1 MLARVQIH
9 CSALCFALSAL
20 VALTGCS
27 STTKKQK
34 EAELAALT
42 SAVEVSRD
50 MLGKLQGGKTPPQ
63 HDIHLYIAYEVVNK
77 ALTALDGYRFPL
89 PNDNSIEVE
98 IRGVR
103 LGNAGSAPAV
113 AVDAR
118 VIKGDLQA
126 EVQLTASLVPVD
138 PAREPGK
145 FSIQVLSFTPRLRW
159 SWFDVA
165 KVQFAQA
172 LLATELD
179 AIAQN
184 LPLIELPITQ
194 AIQLGGPAVTR
205 DVRVKTSDHPSYL
218 TLRVSIPSTE
228 RILQLK
234 VVDHVFLQS
243 GVHMFGVVE

>member
-1 MLARVQIH
+1 
-9 CSALCFALSAL
+9 
-20 VALTGCS
+20 VALAGCS

-34 EAELAALT
+34 EAELAAVT

-50 MLGKLQGGKTPPQ
+50 LLGKLRDGKIPPQ
-63 HDIHLYIAYEVVNK
+63 HDIHLYIAHEVVNK
-77 ALTALDGYRFPL
+77 ALTALDGYRFLL

-103 LGNAGSAPAV
+103 LANAGAVPTV
-113 AVDAR
+113 AVDAKA
-118 VIKGDLQA
+118 IKGGLQA

-138 PAREPGK
+138 PVKEPGK
-145 FSIQVLSFTPRLRW
+145 FSIQVLSFTPRL
-159 SWFDVA
+159 SGFWFEVT
-165 KVQFAQA
+165 KFRFSQA
-172 LLATELD
+172 LLAGQLN
-179 AIAQN
+179 AIAEN

-194 AIQLGGPAVTR
+194 AIQLGGPAITR

-234 VVDHVFLQS
+234 VVSYVFLQD
-243 GVHMFGVVE
+243 GVHAFGVVE